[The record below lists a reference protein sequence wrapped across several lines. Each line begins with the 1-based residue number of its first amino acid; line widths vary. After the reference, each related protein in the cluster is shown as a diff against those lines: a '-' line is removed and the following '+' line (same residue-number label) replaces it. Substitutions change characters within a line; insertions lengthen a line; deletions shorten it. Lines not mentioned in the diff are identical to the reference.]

1 MTEWQ
6 PDIEGRPGPRYR
18 AIADAVVEA
27 VDAGNLAPGT
37 RLPTHRRLA
46 QRLDVSVHT
55 VSQAYAELSRRG
67 YVAGETGRG
76 TFVQWPRRE
85 LTGTSVT
92 EQRQAGVLDL
102 SVVRPV
108 TGPVHSQRLRAA
120 YAALAADS
128 DHTSMLACR
137 PIAGLPPH
145 REAGARW
152 LGRLGVKVPADNV
165 LVCNGAAHGLTVAL
179 ATLVEPGDIV
189 LTESLTDHGTIA
201 LANVLHFRLR
211 GVAMDGEGMRPD
223 ALEQACATQRVK
235 AIVLTPNLQNPTTAT
250 MSAERRAAIA
260 EIAARHG
267 VVVIEND
274 VFRPLL
280 SEAPAPVW
288 AHAPEWVCYLTTFT
302 KSVMPGLRVG
312 YLTAASPLQHRMAA
326 RLRATSWM
334 ANPLTAEIAM
344 RWLDDGTIEELI
356 AWQRREMT
364 RRNARAR
371 ELLAGYTF
379 AGQREGLHIWLDLPE
394 PWRADNFAQQVRLRD
409 VAVTTLEPFVVGLGG
424 EPHAVRLCLGALLD
438 DDEVERAL
446 TTITEVLAVGPE
458 PAYLNV

>member
-1 MTEWQ
+1 MTGWT
-6 PDIEGRPGPRYR
+6 PDIVERPGPRYR
-18 AIADAVVEA
+18 AIADAVAEA
-27 VDAGNLAPGT
+27 VETGSLTPGT

-46 QRLDVSVHT
+46 HRLDVSVHT

-85 LTGTSVT
+85 MTGTYAT

-108 TGPVHSQRLRAA
+108 TGAVHTQRLRAA
-120 YAALAADS
+120 FAALASDG

-137 PIAGLPPH
+137 PITGLAAH

-152 LGRLGVKVPADNV
+152 LGRLGVTVPADNV

-179 ATLVEPGDIV
+179 ATLVEPGDVV

-211 GVAMDGEGMRPD
+211 GVAMDGEGMRAD
-223 ALEQACATQRVK
+223 ALEQACAGQRVK
-235 AIVLTPNLQNPTTAT
+235 AIVITPNLHNPTTAT
-250 MSAERRAAIA
+250 MGAERRAAVA
-260 EIAARHG
+260 EVAARHG
-267 VVVIEND
+267 LTIIEND

-280 SEAPAPVW
+280 SDAPAPVW
-288 AHAPEWVCYLTTFT
+288 QHAPESVCYLTSFT

-312 YLTAASPLQHRMAA
+312 YLTAGTPLQHRMAA

-356 AWQRREMT
+356 AWQRREMA
-364 RRNARAR
+364 RRHARAGD
-371 ELLAGYTF
+371 LLAGC
-379 AGQREGLHIWLDLPE
+379 AWQGHPEGLHLWLDLPA

-409 VAVTTLEPFVVGLGG
+409 VAVSTLEPFVVGLGA

-438 DDEVERAL
+438 DGEVERAL
-446 TTITEVLAVGPE
+446 STIARVLTVGPE
-458 PAYLNV
+458 PAYLDV

>member
-1 MTEWQ
+1 MTQWQ
-6 PDIEGRPGPRYR
+6 PDIRGRPGPRYR
-18 AIADAVVEA
+18 AIADAVAEAVEA
-27 VDAGNLAPGT
+27 GTLAPGT

-76 TFVQWPRRE
+76 TFVQRPRRE
-85 LTGTSVT
+85 LTGSYVT

-108 TGPVHSQRLRAA
+108 TGAVHGQRLRAA
-120 YAALAADS
+120 FAALAADGA
-128 DHTSMLACR
+128 HASMLACR

-152 LGRLGVKVPADNV
+152 LARLGVTVPADNV

-179 ATLVEPGDIV
+179 ATLVEPGDVV

-211 GVAMDGEGMRPD
+211 GVALDGEGMRPD
-223 ALEQACATQRVK
+223 ALEQACAGQRVK
-235 AIVLTPNLQNPTTAT
+235 AVVLTPGLHNPTTAT

-260 EIAARHG
+260 DIAVRHG
-267 VVVIEND
+267 VTIIEND
-274 VFRPLL
+274 VFRPLMR
-280 SEAPAPVW
+280 EAPAPVW
-288 AHAPEWVCYLTTFT
+288 QHAPEWVCYLTSFT

-312 YLTAASPLQHRMAA
+312 YLTAGTPLQHRMAA

-344 RWLDDGTIEELI
+344 RWLDDGTIDELI
-356 AWQRREMT
+356 AWQRREMA

-371 ELLAGYTF
+371 ELLAGYSF
-379 AGQREGLHIWLDLPE
+379 AGRDAGLHIWLDLPE

-409 VAVTTLEPFVVGLGG
+409 VAVSTLEPFVVGLGG

-438 DDEVERAL
+438 ADEVERAL
-446 TTITEVLAVGPE
+446 TTITDVLAVGPE
-458 PAYLNV
+458 PAYLDV